1 MSDSME
7 IGKRLNEFLNCEIN
21 LVLKD
26 NTVIYGTLQKAGNG
40 TVTIIN
46 MRRRRI
52 TLTTDS
58 ISELY
63 TDLDA

>member
-1 MSDSME
+1 M
-7 IGKRLNEFLNCEIN
+7 NEFLNCEIN

-58 ISELY
+58 ISEFY